1 MFEEILQYLTNPY
14 MIAIITE
21 SLTLIA
27 LVIWQ
32 IYTAWKPKAY
42 ILRKTNNTYYR
53 IGRILLNNKQEMF
66 TYGEH
71 AYVIDYAKTAYII
84 NEFWRDIP
92 ILIYLEGNPNPIMI
106 KTNLLTETG
115 ISKKLKTLAKDKTIE
130 QLVQSSKMSTITTM
144 MLVVLIILSL
154 VAGIGLGY
162 IIHPYISP
170 AQPPLNYTQPTL
182 PK

>member
-1 MFEEILQYLTNPY
+1 M
-14 MIAIITE
+14 
-21 SLTLIA
+21 
-27 LVIWQ
+27 
-32 IYTAWKPKAY
+32 
-42 ILRKTNNTYYR
+42 
-53 IGRILLNNKQEMF
+53 RILNF
-66 TYGEH
+66 
-71 AYVIDYAKTAYII
+71 I
-84 NEFWRDIP
+84 
-92 ILIYLEGNPNPIMI
+92 IMI

-170 AQPPLNYTQPTL
+170 AQPPLNYTSTP